1 VDDSP
6 MRALIGTVDRVLS
19 EQGVDASVVTDD
31 DKILLAIQYVE
42 TGGIREKVQATIPP
56 EVYRLDP
63 VFRVASHTF

>member
-1 VDDSP
+1 MDDSP